1 MPLIRIAASLS
12 AFGALFFASALQAE
26 DLNVYFKTSP
36 RLELLR
42 PFADPVGM
50 SLLITGA
57 DGRPI
62 GEGVVEIRLDAPK
75 PGRFFSTDF
84 PHVEGTRLNEMRLV
98 LRQGRA
104 NWSYLL
110 PIRGEYHLTVD
121 VAASDGRKARKV
133 FAFKVRENE
142 SKWLFLGAFSLGLFF
157 LGFFAG
163 RIFTRAGAAR
173 IAATVAAWLLG
184 SAGSFSAQGSAE
196 PPGKVTL
203 ALGSARVGTPIEV
216 RWRLENGPV
225 VRKAPA
231 LLTLTITHLEKGKVV
246 FGIEKLAV
254 LDEFSMKFQFPD
266 GAEYKVEAV
275 AHIPGEPVI
284 RSEQRVS
291 AVAAEPPLRATLPA
305 LAYFLALIALGL
317 AAGRWSKLR
326 KESLITEITQS
337 GRKERGRL

>member
-1 MPLIRIAASLS
+1 LPLIQIAASLS

-26 DLNVYFKTSP
+26 DLNIYFKTSP

-84 PHVEGTRLNEMRLV
+84 PHVEGTRLKEMRLA

-104 NWSYLL
+104 NWNYLL
-110 PIRGEYHLTVD
+110 PIRGEYHLAVD

-163 RIFTRAGAAR
+163 RMFTRAEAAEVAGIVAALLFGAAGS
-173 IAATVAAWLLG
+173 LL
-184 SAGSFSAQGSAE
+184 AQGSAE
-196 PPGKVTL
+196 PPGKATL
-203 ALGSARVGTPIEV
+203 AIGSARVGTPSDV
-216 RWRLENGPV
+216 RWRLENGPAV
-225 VRKAPA
+225 KKAPA

-246 FGIEKLAV
+246 FGVEKLAV
-254 LDEFSMKFQFPD
+254 RDEFSMKFQFPD

-284 RSEQRVS
+284 RNQQRVW
-291 AVAAEPPLRATLPA
+291 AAAAEPPPRAMLPA

-326 KESLITEITQS
+326 RKGSSIAEITQS
-337 GRKERGRL
+337 GQKERGR